1 MLTQFASVPFGMV
14 EIIEQLTIAILCKGP
29 SQKGLEPT
37 TGGLTVGEQ
46 IWRSLQCFDEFKQ
59 AGGDHDLG
67 RTWAFSRSKRCVS
80 GYLSLRM
87 SSVTTSA

>member
-1 MLTQFASVPFGMV
+1 MLAQLAGVPVGMV

-46 IWRSLQCFDEFKQ
+46 IWRSFRVLTNSSKQ
-59 AGGDHDLG
+59 VVIM
-67 RTWAFSRSKRCVS
+67 FSGAHGHFPVPNDA
-80 GYLSLRM
+80 YQ
-87 SSVTTSA
+87 VT